1 MIEINNV
8 NEEDIDL
15 KEINNLA
22 QSFLSAN
29 SLDKKLVSIAF
40 ISKKE
45 MTKINHE
52 YRGKNENTDV
62 LSFLEENDSDYLG
75 ELLINYDKI
84 KEQAKDFKNSS
95 EQELN
100 FILIHGLLHLL
111 GYTDEKEEDKE
122 EMIKLGNEFLEKYYN
137 QTHI

>member
-45 MTKINHE
+45 MAKINNE